1 MQLLAAKIQ
10 MIYNGYFQTC
20 ATYFLSLLCDLCA
33 LKEKVSR
40 SVVALHYYRICNPYG
55 ATRYYLFFRPNTYAL
70 LFGMVMTFMAKHMQ
84 RR

>member
-1 MQLLAAKIQ
+1 